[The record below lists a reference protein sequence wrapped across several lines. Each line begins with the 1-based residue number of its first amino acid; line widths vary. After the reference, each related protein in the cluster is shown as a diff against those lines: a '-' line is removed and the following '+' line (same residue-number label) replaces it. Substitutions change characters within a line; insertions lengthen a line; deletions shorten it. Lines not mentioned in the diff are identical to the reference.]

1 MKSRSFIF
9 ITKHYISFSF
19 FAAIMELD
27 TDSAINNQYGLSI
40 RFNSDGFSL
49 SIVDES
55 KILLSTKSVSATI
68 ASLSSDDII
77 TLVNKEININY
88 SAVNLIYESDNYLF
102 IPAPIFRSHEAS
114 DYLNLQQKIAKNEI
128 ALYNS
133 LPIWDT
139 VNVFTIPKA
148 LPTAL
153 NQLFPNTIIE
163 HHISYFLT
171 DKIKTQHEN
180 LLFIW
185 TRPKMMD
192 IVVFKNSRLQL
203 LNSYAYQTAEDFTYH
218 TLNVIDQLSV
228 NAEKCKVKL
237 FNAEKKPELKKTLEI
252 YLAVNAD

>member
-1 MKSRSFIF
+1 
-9 ITKHYISFSF
+9 
-19 FAAIMELD
+19 MELY
-27 TDSAINNQYGLSI
+27 TDSAISNQYGLSI
-40 RFNSDGFSL
+40 RFNSGGFSL

-55 KILLSTKSVSATI
+55 KIQLSTKSVPATI

-77 TLVNKEININY
+77 ALINKEININY
-88 SAVNLIYESDNYLF
+88 SAINLIYESDNYLF
-102 IPAPIFRSHEAS
+102 VPAPIFRSHEAS
-114 DYLNLQQKIAKNEI
+114 DYLNLQQKPLKNEVV
-128 ALYNS
+128 LYNN

-139 VNVFTIPKA
+139 VNVFAIPKA

-171 DKIKTQHEN
+171 TKIKTQHEN
-180 LLFIW
+180 SLFIW
-185 TRPKMMD
+185 TRQKMMD
-192 IVVFKNSRLQL
+192 IIAFKNSKLQL